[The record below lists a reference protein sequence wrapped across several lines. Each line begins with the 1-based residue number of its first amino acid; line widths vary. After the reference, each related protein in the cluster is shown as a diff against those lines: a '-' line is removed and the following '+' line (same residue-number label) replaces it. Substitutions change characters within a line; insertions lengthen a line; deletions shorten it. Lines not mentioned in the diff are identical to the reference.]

1 MRLLI
6 IILMFLLSIDIKLDN
21 IELKDNIV
29 LLVEETKL
37 QKDYISVLKNKY
49 QLQSQI
55 NLRLMNIICESD
67 LIRIKKDSLYLNL
80 IDSIN

>member
-1 MRLLI
+1 
-6 IILMFLLSIDIKLDN
+6 MFLLSIDIKLDN